1 MFTYQ
6 KYNKN
11 NFKINLSV
19 FIKTIVIEIQYLL
32 RNFEIIFFHVCIIF
46 SDLINVLYIM

>member
-6 KYNKN
+6 KYYKN

-19 FIKTIVIEIQYLL
+19 FIKTIVVEIQYLL
-32 RNFEIIFFHVCIIF
+32 RNFGIICFFMF
-46 SDLINVLYIM
+46 VLFLRPDKCM